1 MRLLDDAPRE
11 RAHLIFLAQGAMR
24 RKQTDKWIRLALVAE
39 TLRRH
44 ARGGAK
50 RLIAVKAQIHRFMA
64 PLISALGEERQHDLG
79 EQLWNHLLSSAP
91 ESWRETY
98 NAEVTDPK
106 AMLRDD
112 PVPKAIARVLQRGD
126 LDLKPLADALAEMPL
141 RARGTEAQVRAR
153 IKDVQSSLREL
164 EGRLWADLLHQA
176 RWRSPLLILDEA
188 HHLKNVDAGPA
199 RQLKPFD
206 DTAELRTGDGAMA
219 NVFDRMLFLTATPF
233 QLGHNELVNVL
244 SRFADVRKGQPE
256 LPEIEPLRAGL
267 KQLGEALTATQE
279 AALRFQKAWTRLELA
294 PDTDTEAWWAATSR
308 AEREQLTLHERAC
321 RDAYEAVATARGEA
335 ERLLRRWVIRHG
347 KGVRWAGTEVVRR
360 ERQDGARMLDAA
372 RRGGLEIPG

>member
-1 MRLLDDAPRE
+1 MSRVRFAPAEALLLGRKLNDRVAEAGQRRQRAEVEEILRRFREQPGVILADEVGMGKTFVALGVAVSVALSEASGPVIVMAPPALLTKWAGDLKAFAELYVEDATVCDVAERPSGGRSRGTVIRFGVARHSIDLMRLLDDAPRE

-98 NAEVTDPK
+98 NAEVTDQD

-188 HHLKNVDAGPA
+188 HHLKNV
-199 RQLKPFD
+199 
-206 DTAELRTGDGAMA
+206 
-219 NVFDRMLFLTATPF
+219 
-233 QLGHNELVNVL
+233 
-244 SRFADVRKGQPE
+244 
-256 LPEIEPLRAGL
+256 
-267 KQLGEALTATQE
+267 
-279 AALRFQKAWTRLELA
+279 
-294 PDTDTEAWWAATSR
+294 
-308 AEREQLTLHERAC
+308 
-321 RDAYEAVATARGEA
+321 
-335 ERLLRRWVIRHG
+335 
-347 KGVRWAGTEVVRR
+347 
-360 ERQDGARMLDAA
+360 
-372 RRGGLEIPG
+372 